1 MSQYQNWL
9 RLIAEDEFQDK
20 AFKKDN
26 HTIVVA
32 GPGSGKTRVLVMKIA
47 KLLREDITPPQGI
60 ACLTY
65 TRMMAK
71 ELELRLSSLG
81 VLDRPNVVMGTVH
94 SFCLGHI
101 VQPFAKLFELG
112 LPQPIRIAPISIW
125 NEAFGQARE
134 VITGVGFD
142 PENSTDRQF
151 RYAVTRY
158 HLEHADTSFA
168 NWANQE
174 YAQLLQKHYTNL
186 FGQGFVDFDII
197 VKNALKLVV
206 DSNLVR
212 QSLYAKFSWFA
223 VDEYQ
228 DLGYPLF
235 KIITEMV
242 NNTAVKLFAIGDPDQ
257 AIFDFAGTDPKYLIE
272 LSERSDMQP
281 TIKLGYNYRSTQNV
295 VNLSKAILSPY
306 SDYESASQNA
316 NGVCRI
322 YKCQQDE
329 DQLWVIPQILQKFQ
343 QQGIDDNEIA
353 ILHPWRENGLIP
365 IANALE
371 GRNLQY
377 VMDKHPLYDRS
388 MKLIQ
393 WMEALCYWCLK
404 GWKVDAYNKTSLITF
419 EDLLRTWNQ
428 IISGESSNSEEDTNS
443 RVKLTRILWSL
454 RGEDKLLSDWLTVIS
469 EDLDLDKAFYEYQ
482 KIFPDEV
489 SEFYNLYRLTQ
500 PGNELENLR
509 MSKFGNV
516 FPAVQ
521 LTTLHSSKGMQ
532 FDVVIIAGVEKIR
545 LDDNGRRLFY
555 VGVSRAKKEI
565 CLVYSEKSS
574 YGHPP
579 STPQY
584 IRELNQRCSDWE
596 YFKSFDSLQRR

>member
-1 MSQYQNWL
+1 MSQYHSWL

-26 HTIVVA
+26 HTVVVA

-81 VLDRPNVVMGTVH
+81 ILDRPNVVMGTVH

-112 LPQPIRIAPISIW
+112 LPQPIRIAPTTIW

-134 VITGVGFD
+134 AVTGVGFD
-142 PENSTDRQF
+142 AKNSADRQF

-158 HLEHADTSFA
+158 HLEHADISFTD
-168 NWANQE
+168 WTNQV
-174 YAQLLQKHYTNL
+174 YAQILQNHYDNL
-186 FGQGFVDFDII
+186 FDQGFVDFDII

-206 DSNLVR
+206 EYNLIR
-212 QSLYAKFSWFA
+212 QSLYAKFPWFA

-235 KIITEMV
+235 RIITEMV
-242 NNTAVKLFAIGDPDQ
+242 NNTAIKLFAIGDPDQ

-272 LSERSDMQP
+272 LSKRPDMQP
-281 TIKLGYNYRSTQNV
+281 VIKLRYNYRSTKNV
-295 VNLSKAILSPY
+295 VSLSKAILSPY
-306 SDYESASQNA
+306 SDYEAVRSDA
-316 NGVCRI
+316 NGTCRI
-322 YKCQQDE
+322 YKCPQDI
-329 DQLWVIPQILQKFQ
+329 DQLRVISQIIQRFQ
-343 QQGIDDNEIA
+343 QQGIDSNEIA
-353 ILHPWRENGLIP
+353 VLHPWRDNGLIP
-365 IANALE
+365 ISSTLE
-371 GRNLQY
+371 AHNIKY

-393 WMEALCYWCLK
+393 WMEDLCYWCLK
-404 GWKVDAYNKTSLITF
+404 GWRVNDDREKSLITF
-419 EDLLRTWNQ
+419 EDLLRIWNQ
-428 IISGESSNSEEDTNS
+428 IVNGERSNSEDDTNY
-443 RVKLTRILWSL
+443 RVKLTQVLWNL
-454 RGEDKLLSDWLTVIS
+454 REEDRLLHEWLSIIS
-469 EDLDLDKAFYEYQ
+469 EGLRLEAAFDEYQ
-482 KIFPDEV
+482 KIYPDEV
-489 SEFYNLYRLTQ
+489 SEFHQLYELTQ

-509 MSKFGNV
+509 ISKFGNV

-532 FDVVIIAGVEKIR
+532 FDAVIIGGVEKIR

-565 CLVYSEKSS
+565 CLVYSETSS
-574 YGHPP
+574 NWRSPVI
-579 STPQY
+579 PQY
-584 IRELNQRCSDWE
+584 IQELNQRCSDWE
-596 YFKSFDSLQRR
+596 YFKHFIL

>member
-1 MSQYQNWL
+1 MSQYHSWL

-20 AFKKDN
+20 AFKKDG
-26 HTIVVA
+26 HTVVVA

-101 VQPFAKLFELG
+101 VQPFAKLFDLG

-125 NEAFGQARE
+125 NESFGHARE
-134 VITGVGFD
+134 VVTGIGFD

-158 HLEHADTSFA
+158 HLENADISFTD
-168 NWANQE
+168 WTNQE
-174 YAQLLQKHYTNL
+174 YAQILQNHYDNL
-186 FGQGFVDFDII
+186 FDQGFVDFDII

-206 DSNLVR
+206 DNNLVR

-242 NNTAVKLFAIGDPDQ
+242 NNTAIKLFAIGDPDQ

-272 LSERSDMQP
+272 LSERPDVQP
-281 TIKLGYNYRSTQNV
+281 VIKLKYNYRSTKNV

-306 SDYESASQNA
+306 SDYETVRRDV
-316 NGVCRI
+316 NGSCRI
-322 YKCQQDE
+322 YKCSQDI
-329 DQLWVIPQILQKFQ
+329 DQLRVISQLIQKFQ
-343 QQGIDDNEIA
+343 QQGIKNDEIA
-353 ILHPWRENGLIP
+353 VLHPWRDNGLIP
-365 IANALE
+365 ISSTLE
-371 GRNLQY
+371 AHNIKY

-393 WMEALCYWCLK
+393 WLEDICYWCLK
-404 GWKVDAYNKTSLITF
+404 GWCAKDGGEKSLITF
-419 EDLLRTWNQ
+419 EDLLRTWDQ
-428 IISGESSNSEEDTNS
+428 IVNGERSNFEDDTNS
-443 RVKLTRILWSL
+443 RVKLTQVLWNL
-454 RGEDKLLSDWLTVIS
+454 REEDRFLHEWLSIIS
-469 EDLDLDKAFYEYQ
+469 EGLKLEAAFDEYQ
-482 KIFPDEV
+482 KIYPDEV
-489 SEFYNLYRLTQ
+489 NEFHRLYELTE

-509 MSKFGNV
+509 TSKFGNV

-532 FDVVIIAGVEKIR
+532 FDAVIISGVEKIR

-565 CLVYSEKSS
+565 SLVYSETSS
-574 YGHPP
+574 NWRPP
-579 STPQY
+579 VTPQY
-584 IRELNQRCSDWE
+584 IQELDRRCGDWE
-596 YFKSFDSLQRR
+596 YFKHFKL